1 MKNPAVGK
9 TDKLRARRMD
19 HGRSLRETM
28 GKDKRVS
35 VADATDF
42 LGTPDAAGLIER
54 ARKLGTARLRGV
66 RPGETRPVEIPAGES
81 GKLDCVASCI
91 GDGLFTTYERVTI
104 AWADV
109 EQLAQADV
117 KRLVQE
123 ASTRASAPPKQAPQG
138 ASNAAILEAKAGRLV
153 KAVAL
158 ELRRQYPNGRP
169 ARRVSQLLED
179 VKEKAG
185 KRLGVFEKRTV
196 ERAIPLAWPRAE
208 GHRAPK
214 AAKARQ
220 T

>member
-1 MKNPAVGK
+1 MKKPAVGE
-9 TDKLRARRMD
+9 TDKLRARRMAR
-19 HGRSLRETM
+19 GRPLRETM

-66 RPGETRPVEIPAGES
+66 RPGETRPVEIPADES
-81 GKLDCVASCI
+81 GKLDCVASCMV
-91 GDGLFTTYERVTI
+91 DGLFTTYERVTI

-123 ASTRASAPPKQAPQG
+123 ASTPASPPRKQAPPG
-138 ASNAAILEAKAGRLV
+138 ASNADILEAEGGRLMKTV
-153 KAVAL
+153 AV
-158 ELRRQYPNGRP
+158 ELRRQYPDGRP
-169 ARRVSQLLED
+169 ARRVSQLLDD

-185 KRLGVFEKRTV
+185 KRLGVFEKRTL
-196 ERAIPLAWPRAE
+196 ERAMLLAWPRAE
-208 GHRAPK
+208 GSRTPK
-214 AAKARQ
+214 AGKARQ
-220 T
+220 A